1 MLFRTNDTDR
11 VPVSD
16 DRYDFH
22 GINRLYAQRDAVEE
36 TDDDDDEYLTASEDE
51 GNSVERR
58 EALIATVVES
68 VMSEQLRVMSQ
79 QLVTLRNMFPRY
91 VVATD
96 VEDEGT
102 DDDDENNN
110 EERGTIGGQDDESSS
125 SDGSFD
131 ESSSG

>member
-11 VPVSD
+11 VPILHD
-16 DRYDFH
+16 GYDFR
-22 GINRLYAQRDAVEE
+22 GADRLTGQRDRVEE
-36 TDDDDDEYLTASEDE
+36 TDEDDESSTVSDDDTD
-51 GNSVERR
+51 SVERR

-91 VVATD
+91 VVAMD
-96 VEDEGT
+96 AGDEGT
-102 DDDDENNN
+102 DEDNDTTTN
-110 EERGTIGGQDDESSS
+110 EERGTAGGRDDESSS